1 MVVMMARWIDDWE
14 PEDEQFW
21 ERKGKRIARR
31 NLVFSIFAEFLGFA
45 VWVIWSV
52 TAVNLNRAGFEFSTG
67 QLFTLVAV
75 PALVGATARFPYTLA
90 VPRFGGRNW
99 TVVSALLLLIPLLF
113 LVAMVSHPKTPYW
126 VFLVGA
132 ATAGL
137 GGGNFAS
144 SMANISFFYP
154 DKRKGLAL
162 GLNAAG
168 GNLGVAVAQLVVP
181 LAVTGGTI
189 GFIADASGGK
199 SSVQLQNAG
208 LIWIPLVVAA
218 AACAGL
224 FMDNLKV
231 SRSPIRDQAV
241 ILRRGQTWIMSWLY
255 IGTFGSFIG
264 YSAGLPLLMETQFPE
279 ATLSLAFLGP
289 LVGSLARPAGG
300 WLSDRLGGAKV
311 TFATF
316 LLMIFALLAVIVA
329 LNNEGGTLAFRMFL
343 SAFVVLFLLT
353 GIGNGST
360 YRMIPMIFRATH
372 LQMADGKGAAAER
385 DAMAAARRETAA
397 AVGFIGA
404 VGAYGG
410 WLIPQGYGVSAAL
423 TGSPM
428 GALYC
433 FLFFYVT
440 CLGLTWWYYLRR
452 SFAVDRS
459 PNLAWAE
466 V

>member
-144 SMANISFFYP
+144 SMANISFFYT

-316 LLMIFALLAVIVA
+316 LLMIFALLAVI
-329 LNNEGGTLAFRMFL
+329 
-343 SAFVVLFLLT
+343 
-353 GIGNGST
+353 
-360 YRMIPMIFRATH
+360 
-372 LQMADGKGAAAER
+372 
-385 DAMAAARRETAA
+385 
-397 AVGFIGA
+397 
-404 VGAYGG
+404 
-410 WLIPQGYGVSAAL
+410 
-423 TGSPM
+423 
-428 GALYC
+428 GALGGS
-433 FLFFYVT
+433 L
-440 CLGLTWWYYLRR
+440 
-452 SFAVDRS
+452 
-459 PNLAWAE
+459 
-466 V
+466 